1 MDMSTDEYFH
11 PEIKTESLNP
21 YFDGN
26 NNQQTFYN
34 PPGRI
39 FSVNQ

>member
-1 MDMSTDEYFH
+1 MDISTDEYYH
-11 PEIKTESLNP
+11 PEGLNP

-34 PPGRI
+34 PPGRR
-39 FSVNQ
+39 FVSK